1 LDKELK
7 EKIKQLRTIQ
17 IAKSYLKELKEQ
29 EKAYVERKI
38 VLEEL
43 INKRLGILDKLDKS
57 SFLGNYLKMVGKKE
71 DALEISKRYY
81 FDLTVEYNE
90 IDKLLEKFEF
100 EKEILTAKIKTLENL
115 KIEIKEAIALRDGA
129 LKSSKMKELLR
140 VIKSI
145 DLKLGIIAEIE
156 EAIKAGK
163 DVIKSFNRILK
174 FIIEHSTLLKK
185 ELKSDRKVFDYDI
198 RKVNKYQ
205 RNIINIRHSMLK
217 FEAEVN
223 DIYKLMFKDDTRK
236 FSIGDNF
243 MGEHR
248 NKLFEDLSK
257 NENLAKCYEFLKNQK
272 DVIASFI
279 RTLRKDL
286 KEINKEVDKLETL
299 ENELIEE
306 L

>member
-1 LDKELK
+1 MDKELK

-115 KIEIKEAIALRDGA
+115 KIEIKEEIALRDGA

-174 FIIEHSTLLKK
+174 FIIDHSTLLKK
-185 ELKSDRKVFDYDI
+185 ELRSDRKVFDYDI

-205 RNIINIRHSMLK
+205 SNIINIRHSMLK

-257 NENLAKCYEFLKNQK
+257 NESLAKCYEFLKNQK
-272 DVIASFI
+272 DVIAIFI
-279 RTLRKDL
+279 LTLRKDL
-286 KEINKEVDKLETL
+286 KEIKKEVEKLENL
-299 ENELIEE
+299 DN
-306 L
+306 